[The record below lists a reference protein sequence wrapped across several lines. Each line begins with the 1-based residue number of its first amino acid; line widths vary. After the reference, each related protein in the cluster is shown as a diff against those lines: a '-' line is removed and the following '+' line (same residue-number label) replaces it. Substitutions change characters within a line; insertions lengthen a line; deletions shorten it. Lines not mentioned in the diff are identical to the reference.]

1 MDSMSAQE
9 MQEEI
14 SSIVG
19 STVATLNDLQ
29 TASKVSKDDTARM
42 TPKSLLASARLF
54 SALSQVVLDSNTEA
68 GSNVSTNP

>member
-1 MDSMSAQE
+1 MKSMSAHE

-29 TASKVSKDDTARM
+29 TASKVSKDDSARM
-42 TPKSLLASARLF
+42 TRRSLLETARLF
-54 SALSQVVLDSNTEA
+54 SALSQVVLDINTEA
-68 GSNVSTNP
+68 GSNGSAKP